1 MTCRVQAIARFIYW
15 GAGRDS
21 RVSTA
26 FECPRG
32 VRKRLPASEYQS
44 IGELLTAFGSIIV

>member
-21 RVSTA
+21 KVSTA
-26 FECPRG
+26 FKIPRG
-32 VRKRLPASEYQS
+32 VRKQSPASEYQS
-44 IGELLTAFGSIIV
+44 IGEFLTAFGSIIV